1 MRQAWSAGMTD
12 SAALAWPP
20 IARFVVAER
29 RLAARAVRAGP
40 FAAGCYEFLRFGVK
54 QGWAC
59 LFGGVL
65 LALLVATHLLYPRD
79 AWLPRYDFLLLACI
93 AIQGG
98 LLLTRMETL
107 EEAKVILAFH
117 LVGTAMEVFK
127 TAMGS
132 WTYPEFSHARIGGV
146 PLFTG
151 FMYAAVGS
159 YIARAWRLF
168 DFRFTHHPPAWAV
181 LALGAAIYVNF
192 FTHHYT
198 WDARWLLFAA
208 AGVMFGRC
216 RIHFRPWRRHRWM
229 PLLVGFGLVAL
240 FIWFAENLGTFAGAW
255 LYPHQRDGWSMV
267 PPAKFGAWFLLML
280 LSYALVFALHAGKG
294 AVRAPSPRAKTPS
307 RQAAR
312 SVTLG

>member
-1 MRQAWSAGMTD
+1 MTD

>member
-1 MRQAWSAGMTD
+1 MTD
-12 SAALAWPP
+12 SAASAWPP
-20 IARFVVAER
+20 IARFIAAER

-40 FAAGCYEFLRFGVK
+40 VASVFYEFLRFGVK

-65 LALLVATHLLYPRD
+65 LALLVATHLFYPRD
-79 AWLPRYDFLLLACI
+79 AWLPRYDFLLVACI
-93 AIQGG
+93 AIQGA

-107 EEAKVILAFH
+107 EEAKVILVFH

-132 WTYPEFSHARIGGV
+132 WTYPEFAYARIGGV

-192 FTHHYT
+192 FTHHFT
-198 WDARWLLFAA
+198 WDARWVLFVA
-208 AGVMFGRC
+208 AGIMFGRC
-216 RIHFRPWRRHRWM
+216 CIWFRPWRRHRWM

-255 LYPHQRDGWSMV
+255 LYPHQRGSWSMV

-280 LSYALVFALHAGKG
+280 LSYALVFALHAGRG
-294 AVRAPSPRAKTPS
+294 AVRAPPARANMAS
-307 RQAAR
+307 RGAVA
-312 SVTLG
+312 SATLR

>member
-1 MRQAWSAGMTD
+1 MTNGG
-12 SAALAWPP
+12 ALDWPL
-20 IARFVVAER
+20 IARFAAAER

-40 FAAGCYEFLRFGVK
+40 VGAGCYEFLRFGVK

-59 LFGGVL
+59 LFGGLL

-79 AWLPRYDFLLLACI
+79 AWLPRYDFLLLACL
-93 AIQGG
+93 AIQGA
-98 LLLTRMETL
+98 LLATRMETL
-107 EEAKVILAFH
+107 AEARVILVFH
-117 LVGTAMEVFK
+117 AVGTAMEVFK

-159 YIARAWRLF
+159 YIARVWRLF

-192 FTHHYT
+192 FTHHFT
-198 WDARWLLFAA
+198 TDARWALFLVAA
-208 AGVMFGRC
+208 VMFGRC
-216 RIHFRPWRRHRWM
+216 RVSFRAWRLHRWM
-229 PLLVGFGLVAL
+229 PLLLGFGLVAL

-255 LYPHQRDGWSMV
+255 LYPHQRGGWSMV

-280 LSYALVFALHAGKG
+280 LSYALVFALHAVHGG
-294 AVRAPSPRAKTPS
+294 VRAPPGRGKAASPRAGAS
-307 RQAAR
+307 A
-312 SVTLG
+312 TLR

>member
-1 MRQAWSAGMTD
+1 MTN
-12 SAALAWPP
+12 SAALDWPLL
-20 IARFVVAER
+20 ARFAAAER
-29 RLAARAVRAGP
+29 RLGARAVRAGP
-40 FAAGCYEFLRFGVK
+40 VASGLYEFLRFGVK

-59 LFGGVL
+59 LFGGLL
-65 LALLVATHLLYPRD
+65 LALLVGTHLFYPRD
-79 AWLPRYDFLLLACI
+79 AWLPRYDFLLAACI
-93 AIQGG
+93 AIQGA
-98 LLLTRMETL
+98 LLAMRMETPG
-107 EEAKVILAFH
+107 EARVILVFH
-117 LVGTAMEVFK
+117 AVGTVMEVFK

-132 WTYPEFSHARIGGV
+132 WTYPEFSYVRIGGV

-168 DFRFTHHPPAWAV
+168 DFRFTHHPPAWSV

-198 WDARWLLFAA
+198 VDARWVLFVA
-208 AGVMFGRC
+208 AGIMFARC
-216 RIHFRPWRRHRWM
+216 RIYFRPWRRHRWM

-255 LYPHQRDGWSMV
+255 LYPHQRGGWSMV

-280 LSYALVFALHAGKG
+280 LSYALVFALHAGHG
-294 AVRAPSPRAKTPS
+294 GVRAPRVRAERASPPAD
-307 RQAAR
+307 R
-312 SVTLG
+312 SATLR